1 MQGEASL
8 ETKKGSFL
16 NVWRSLHKS
25 VHKSIHKSLHK
36 SVHKPAVHKSV
47 HERVFKIIIT
57 GLKSF
62 YLCIFQL
69 HVHWLIFF
77 YFFIFMIWIQVS
89 LEKTHN
95 KKLLITV
102 WIKSH
107 NKALMY
113 SAKTHKIVEKKNNI
127 YYNLLCLLCVVNKN
141 EKVKPR

>member
-36 SVHKPAVHKSV
+36 YVHKPAVHKSV

-69 HVHWLIFF
+69 HVHWLIFLN
-77 YFFIFMIWIQVS
+77 FFIFMIWIQVS

-113 SAKTHKIVEKKNNI
+113 SAKTHKIVEKKKNI
-127 YYNLLCLLCVVNKN
+127 
-141 EKVKPR
+141 